1 MAKKVMEVRDVYKSY
16 GDEVKTEVLHGL
28 SFAMEEN
35 EFSSIIGPSGS
46 GKSTLLN
53 LIGALDYPTAGEI
66 EINGTSLG
74 SLNEDELA
82 DFRNQNLGFVFQ
94 FHHLLPEFTALEN
107 VLMPVWI
114 EKGSPSSA
122 DREWAEEL
130 LETVGLYTYRNNLST
145 KLSGGQKQRVA
156 LARALMNRPGIV
168 LADEPTGNLDT
179 ETSEQAYDLMRDIN
193 EQYGTVIIIVT
204 HDRHLAGRTDR
215 IIEIVDGKITRDIEG
230 SPEDEFA
237 TWDDMAPSYCIE
249 HQRVRSGKT
258 H

>member
-1 MAKKVMEVRDVYKSY
+1 MADRVMDVRDVYKSY
-16 GDEVKTEVLHGL
+16 GDEMETEVLHGV
-28 SFAMEEN
+28 SFQMEEN
-35 EFSSIIGPSGS
+35 DFSAIIGPSGS

-66 EINGTSLG
+66 EISGVSLG
-74 SLNEDELA
+74 GLNEDELA
-82 DFRNQNLGFVFQ
+82 DFRNENLGFVFQ

-107 VLMPVWI
+107 VMMPVWI
-114 EKGSPSSA
+114 EKGRPDA
-122 DREWAEEL
+122 EDKEWAEEL
-130 LETVGLYTYRNNLST
+130 LNTVGLHPYRNNLST

-156 LARALMNRPGIV
+156 LARSLMNRPGIV

-179 ETSEQAYDLMRDIN
+179 DTSEQAFKLMRDIN
-193 EQYGTVIIIVT
+193 EQLGTVFIIVT

-215 IIEIVDGKITRDIEG
+215 IIEIVDGEITRVVEG

-237 TWDDMAPSYCIE
+237 TWDEMAPSYCLE
-249 HQRVRSGKT
+249 HQKVRSGKT